1 MPKKRKKI
9 VRLFISHSW
18 DYSEDYVNLVNFLRR
33 IEDYDF
39 YNYSVPKH
47 NPLSADTDKKLLDE
61 LCDQLRGCHI
71 LIVLAT
77 MRPTYS
83 EWIQKEILIANVYDK
98 AVLAILPRGQKR
110 VASIITTYS
119 DKLVKWNVKS
129 IRKAIIEIMK
139 ERKSSSK

>member
-1 MPKKRKKI
+1 MSKKRKKV

-33 IEDYDF
+33 IDDYDF

>member
-18 DYSEDYVNLVNFLRR
+18 DYSEDYVTLVNFLRR
-33 IEDYDF
+33 IDDFDF

-139 ERKSSSK
+139 KR

>member
-1 MPKKRKKI
+1 MPKTRKKV

-18 DYSEDYVNLVNFLRR
+18 DYSEDYVDLVTFLGR
-33 IEDYDF
+33 IKDFSF

-77 MRPTYS
+77 MRPSYS
-83 EWIQKEILIANVYDK
+83 EWIQKEILIANVYNK
-98 AVLAILPRGQKR
+98 AVLAIVPRGQKR
-110 VASIITTYS
+110 IANVITTYS
-119 DKLVKWNVKS
+119 DKIVKWNIRS

-139 ERKSSSK
+139 KR

>member
-33 IEDYDF
+33 IEDFDF

-47 NPLSADTDKKLLDE
+47 NLFSADTDKKLLDE

-110 VASIITTYS
+110 VAGIITTYS

-139 ERKSSSK
+139 KR